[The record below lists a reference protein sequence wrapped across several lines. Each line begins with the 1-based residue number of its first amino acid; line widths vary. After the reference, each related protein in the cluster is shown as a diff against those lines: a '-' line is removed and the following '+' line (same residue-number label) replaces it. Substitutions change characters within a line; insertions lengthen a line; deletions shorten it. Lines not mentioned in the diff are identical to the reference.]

1 MKVLKHIISIS
12 VWAVISLYLLVIILL
27 HIPYI
32 QRSIGSQV
40 ASVISDK
47 LDTEVSIGRVDLG
60 FLNRFIIDDILIY
73 DKNGKEMLKAAR
85 ISARIEVIPLT
96 EGKIFISSAQ
106 VFSSQFS
113 LYQELG
119 KAEPNFQFVLDAFA
133 STDTTSRKP
142 LDLKV
147 NTFIMQRGNIKYDRY
162 DKPYTNKKINPYHLD
177 IKDISAN
184 ISLKAL
190 KDDSINIAI
199 KKLAFN
205 EQSGFKLKK
214 LSLKM
219 IGNRNSCLLKDF
231 NLKLPDT
238 ELVADSVKAQYKFD
252 GNKIVPSSLHIA
264 GEINKSVIS
273 LPDLACFM
281 PVLKQFDHKINLT
294 SSFSGKGYGLNI
306 SKFNAFSEDNGL
318 GITVKGFIRKE
329 EKGLSWHADI
339 DKIHCSQDILQ
350 SLLSSLPKP
359 DKAVND
365 IINKFGDISISGYIN
380 SQNTQNATAKCRI
393 ETEAGDLDF
402 SANLENDLFFKG
414 EVTANAINLK
424 QILSSEDLG
433 LFSSDITFNGKINN
447 NKPDFIGIK
456 GSVSEFSYKG
466 YKYNS
471 ISFDGQYAGNSIQ
484 GTFNVNDPNMALNIE
499 GNADNIS
506 KTPHVDFK
514 ASVKNLSPQAVR
526 LTNKWGAASF
536 SADINARLSGTSLNN
551 AIGKIDIKDF
561 TMSASDYKY
570 AIDSICLQ
578 SEFDENNRTLAVN
591 SDFGFIEIIGK
602 FDYKTLGDS
611 FRYFIKDK
619 MPSIPGLKETNK
631 RTNNNFQIRANVKNT
646 EWMERL
652 FNVPFKLMAPMNLDG
667 NVNDVTHAIFANCH
681 IPHFIY
687 NGKGYKNA
695 SVSISSPDNSLCS
708 DIRISK
714 IMDNGDM
721 LNLKLTADAADDKL
735 ATSLTWR
742 NNAKRKQSG
751 TINTVTMF
759 VLDEE
764 NKPAANIAVKPS
776 HANINDTIWT
786 IPSSNITYRNNRIK
800 IDHFAIENNKQHII
814 VNGTASRSAAD
825 SVKVELNDIDIEYIL
840 DMINFH
846 SVDFNGRATGHA
858 YVSSALGDISANAKI
873 TVSNFLFEHGRMGT
887 LNADVNWN
895 KEEKQIDINAIA
907 NDGPTQSTLINGYV
921 SPERNYIDLG
931 IQALGTRIEF
941 MKSFTSSFISDING
955 EAKGAV
961 RLFGPLNN
969 INLTGRLIINGDA
982 TVSPLNCKYYLRE
995 DTVTLIP
1002 DEIELHG
1009 IPIFDKYGNRGELS
1023 GAIHHKHLT
1032 RLSYDLSVKADNL
1045 LAYDIHEFG
1054 DDTFYGT
1061 VFGTGE
1067 VGIHG
1072 RSGETLINVNIT
1084 PQKNS
1089 QFVYNVSNPDAI
1101 VNQEFIHWNNKASGS
1116 DSTATGQHPHNKNS
1130 RMLSS
1135 DMHINFLINCT
1146 PDATIK
1152 LLMDGRTNDYITL
1165 NGQGVLRATYY
1176 NKGAFNMFG
1185 TYRVTSGTYGITIQD
1200 IIKKSFVFN
1209 NGGTIQFGGDPFN
1222 AALNLQAIHTVN
1234 GVSLSDL
1241 NIGNSFSSNTIRV
1254 NCLMNINGTPGKPQI
1269 NFDLDLPTVSADE
1282 KQMVRSVINSEDEMS
1297 QQVLYLLGV
1306 GRFYP
1311 KENNNAGSQ
1320 NENQKSNT
1328 SLAMQSLLSG
1338 TISSQI
1344 NSVLNTVINSKNWNF
1359 GANIST
1365 GNDGWDNAEYEG
1377 LLSGRLLNNR
1387 LLINGQFG
1395 YRDNA
1400 NTANTSF
1407 IGDFD
1412 IRYLLYPNGNLSVNV
1427 YNKTNDRYF
1436 TKSSLNTQG
1445 IGLTM
1450 KKDFSNIK
1458 DLFGIKKKKKK
1469 ATTVGNK
1476 KGKRLT
1482 DKQ

>member
-1 MKVLKHIISIS
+1 M
-12 VWAVISLYLLVIILL
+12 
-27 HIPYI
+27 
-32 QRSIGSQV
+32 
-40 ASVISDK
+40 
-47 LDTEVSIGRVDLG
+47 
-60 FLNRFIIDDILIY
+60 
-73 DKNGKEMLKAAR
+73 
-85 ISARIEVIPLT
+85 
-96 EGKIFISSAQ
+96 
-106 VFSSQFS
+106 
-113 LYQELG
+113 
-119 KAEPNFQFVLDAFA
+119 
-133 STDTTSRKP
+133 
-142 LDLKV
+142 
-147 NTFIMQRGNIKYDRY
+147 
-162 DKPYTNKKINPYHLD
+162 
-177 IKDISAN
+177 
-184 ISLKAL
+184 
-190 KDDSINIAI
+190 
-199 KKLAFN
+199 
-205 EQSGFKLKK
+205 
-214 LSLKM
+214 
-219 IGNRNSCLLKDF
+219 
-231 NLKLPDT
+231 
-238 ELVADSVKAQYKFD
+238 
-252 GNKIVPSSLHIA
+252 
-264 GEINKSVIS
+264 
-273 LPDLACFM
+273 
-281 PVLKQFDHKINLT
+281 
-294 SSFSGKGYGLNI
+294 
-306 SKFNAFSEDNGL
+306 
-318 GITVKGFIRKE
+318 GI
-329 EKGLSWHADI
+329 
-339 DKIHCSQDILQ
+339 
-350 SLLSSLPKP
+350 
-359 DKAVND
+359 
-365 IINKFGDISISGYIN
+365 
-380 SQNTQNATAKCRI
+380 
-393 ETEAGDLDF
+393 
-402 SANLENDLFFKG
+402 
-414 EVTANAINLK
+414 
-424 QILSSEDLG
+424 
-433 LFSSDITFNGKINN
+433 
-447 NKPDFIGIK
+447 
-456 GSVSEFSYKG
+456 
-466 YKYNS
+466 
-471 ISFDGQYAGNSIQ
+471 
-484 GTFNVNDPNMALNIE
+484 
-499 GNADNIS
+499 
-506 KTPHVDFK
+506 
-514 ASVKNLSPQAVR
+514 
-526 LTNKWGAASF
+526 
-536 SADINARLSGTSLNN
+536 
-551 AIGKIDIKDF
+551 
-561 TMSASDYKY
+561 
-570 AIDSICLQ
+570 
-578 SEFDENNRTLAVN
+578 
-591 SDFGFIEIIGK
+591 
-602 FDYKTLGDS
+602 
-611 FRYFIKDK
+611 
-619 MPSIPGLKETNK
+619 
-631 RTNNNFQIRANVKNT
+631 
-646 EWMERL
+646 
-652 FNVPFKLMAPMNLDG
+652 
-667 NVNDVTHAIFANCH
+667 
-681 IPHFIY
+681 
-687 NGKGYKNA
+687 
-695 SVSISSPDNSLCS
+695 
-708 DIRISK
+708 
-714 IMDNGDM
+714 
-721 LNLKLTADAADDKL
+721 
-735 ATSLTWR
+735 
-742 NNAKRKQSG
+742 
-751 TINTVTMF
+751 
-759 VLDEE
+759 
-764 NKPAANIAVKPS
+764 
-776 HANINDTIWT
+776 
-786 IPSSNITYRNNRIK
+786 
-800 IDHFAIENNKQHII
+800 
-814 VNGTASRSAAD
+814 
-825 SVKVELNDIDIEYIL
+825 
-840 DMINFH
+840 
-846 SVDFNGRATGHA
+846 
-858 YVSSALGDISANAKI
+858 
-873 TVSNFLFEHGRMGT
+873 

-1101 VNQEFIHWNNKASGS
+1101 VNQEFIHWNNKAFGS